1 MPIQFLVRKFMKES
15 LYRKAL
21 LNLVAME
28 GNLLIVS
35 TGYIHNSS
43 YYTNATA
50 INSLASAIN
59 KRNKIVNSKLIVKVV
74 GGEVDLTYPNNFIN
88 FCKELYSKINDPTK
102 IEIKF
107 ERVVSDNWHGKVVL
121 KLEED
126 VNNFSNNKYYG
137 ALVGSSNLTPINIL
151 DSQFGWNLET
161 DLYIIDGKIVHNSDL
176 HRIKEVKCD
185 IGMCEAEIQSNT
197 TKIKSSIKSVKD
209 KLNVDLPNPIIDD
222 KIASIEDLREL
233 REKCKE
239 YVKDT
244 QNEEYKYLVISIL
257 QSITCISNADRI
269 RNEIKK
275 AFEDLKGPGKELRTK
290 VKNIKGVNDEIY
302 EACNE
307 ILDSTVKLYNNKD
320 SCTFDDFNGI
330 YDKVKQFQKEYK
342 ENIRYNDEYAIQQ
355 CFHSL
360 NMFKESISI
369 IRKNLLAFK
378 TVYDFRN
385 DGPFIESI
393 LKGLY
398 FETNDIIDNFCTEE
412 LCL

>member
-21 LNLVAME
+21 LNLVEME
-28 GNLLIVS
+28 GNLLILS

-43 YYTNATA
+43 QYSNNLAL
-50 INSLASAIN
+50 NDLASAIN
-59 KRNKIVNSKLIVKVV
+59 KRNKMFSSKLIVKIV
-74 GGEVDLTYPNNFIN
+74 GGEVDSTYPNNFMN
-88 FCKELYSKINDPTK
+88 FCNELYSKINDHSK
-102 IEIKF
+102 IGIKF

-161 DLYIIDGKIVHNSDL
+161 DLYIIDGKIVHNSDI
-176 HRIKEVKCD
+176 HRIKEVECD

-197 TKIKSSIKSVKD
+197 TKIKLSIKSVKD
-209 KLNVDLPNPIIDD
+209 KLNIELPNPITDD
-222 KIASIEDLREL
+222 KIASIADLREL

-239 YVKDT
+239 YAQDT
-244 QNEEYKYLVISIL
+244 GNEEYKYLLISIL

-275 AFEDLKGPGKELRTK
+275 AFEDLKWPGKELRDK
-290 VKNIKGVNDEIY
+290 VKSIEGVNDEIY
-302 EACNE
+302 EACTE
-307 ILDSTVKLYNNKD
+307 ILDSAVELYKNKA
-320 SCTFDDFNGI
+320 SCTFDDFNRMYNKI
-330 YDKVKQFQKEYK
+330 KEFQKEYK
-342 ENIRYNDEYAIQQ
+342 ESIRYNNVQVIQE

-360 NMFKESISI
+360 DIFKESISI
-369 IRKNLLAFK
+369 IRKNLLSFK
-378 TVYDFRN
+378 TIYDFKT